1 MHKIRSVRAHR
12 MFDISFHPG
21 DAITFIKERYTIF
34 DYKFD
39 LVLLVLALSTFGVF
53 MVYSTAPSLWTR
65 QLAGVIAGLVVMVI
79 VSLFSYK
86 WVMKL
91 YWPLYAVNIVLL
103 ISVYFFGQTVMGA
116 TRWLNI
122 GFVQFQPSD
131 LTKFITIVFFA
142 QFFLHKEKTVN
153 HWKTIVQAIALM
165 APSLILILRQPN
177 LSNTIAIGLLF
188 CVIMYIAGLSYK
200 IIAAVLAVIIPV
212 ATIFLAIAVQPDQTL
227 IRPYQQRRILAWL
240 NPEEHAIDGA
250 YQQLNAI
257 MAIGSGQL
265 TGKGFN
271 TDASDSMK
279 NGNFVPEPQ
288 TDFIF
293 AIVGEELGFVGCS
306 AIILLLLLIVIKC
319 FQIGTKARD
328 IGGRIICGGVGSII
342 GIQSFI
348 NIAVV
353 TLIFPNTGISLP
365 FVSYGLTSVVSF
377 FIGIGLVLNVGM
389 QSKLTGRRLT
399 E

>member
-1 MHKIRSVRAHR
+1 
-12 MFDISFHPG
+12 
-21 DAITFIKERYTIF
+21 
-34 DYKFD
+34 
-39 LVLLVLALSTFGVF
+39 

>member
-39 LVLLVLALSTFGVF
+39 LVILVLAISAVGVL
-53 MVYSTAPSLWTR
+53 MVGSTAPNLWSR
-65 QLAGVIAGLVVMVI
+65 QLFGVILGIVAMVI
-79 VSLFSYK
+79 LSLFSYR
-86 WVMKL
+86 WIMKL
-91 YWPLYAVNIVLL
+91 YWPLYILNMVLL
-103 ISVYFFGQTVMGA
+103 IAVHFFGQNVGGA

-131 LTKFITIVFFA
+131 LTKIIIIIFYA
-142 QFFLHKEKTVN
+142 QFIQKNVKHIN
-153 HWKTIVQAIALM
+153 NWKTIAQAVALIL
-165 APSLILILRQPN
+165 PSLFLVFRQPN

-188 CVIMYIAGLSYK
+188 CTLIYLGGLSYK
-200 IIAAVLAVIIPV
+200 IIAGILAVIIPV
-212 ATIFLAIAVQPDQTL
+212 ATIFLAIAVQPNQTL
-227 IRPYQQRRILAWL
+227 IQGYQQRRILAWL
-240 NPEEHAIDGA
+240 NPEEHATGDA
-250 YQQLNAI
+250 FQQLNSI

-271 TDASDSMK
+271 TDSTDSMK

-293 AIVGEELGFVGCS
+293 AIIGEELGFVGCV
-306 AIILLLLLIVIKC
+306 AVIHLLLLIVIKC
-319 FQIGTKARD
+319 FRIGMKSQDLA
-328 IGGRIICGGVGSII
+328 GRVLCGGVGAIL
-342 GIQSFI
+342 GIQTFI

-365 FVSYGLTSVVSF
+365 FVSYGLTSVICF
-377 FIGIGLVLNVGM
+377 YMGIGIVLNVGL
-389 QSKLTGRRLT
+389 QSSKYT
-399 E
+399 